1 MENGGIS
8 VAEAINVGLGLTVF
22 AGGIVYALVRV
33 KVLQE
38 EASKKIEVLFKLVND
53 LRDRINSGRDK

>member
-8 VAEAINVGLGLTVF
+8 LTEAINVGLGLTVF
-22 AGGIVYALVRV
+22 VGGIVYSLVRV

-53 LRDRINSGRDK
+53 LRDRINIGRDK

>member
-22 AGGIVYALVRV
+22 VGGIVYALVRV

-38 EASKKIEVLFKLVND
+38 EAAKKIEVLFKLVND
-53 LRDRINSGRDK
+53 LRDRMNNGRDK

>member
-1 MENGGIS
+1 MENGGLSIT
-8 VAEAINVGLGLTVF
+8 EAINVGLGLTVF
-22 AGGIVYALVRV
+22 VGGIVYSLVRV

-53 LRDRINSGRDK
+53 LRDRINNGRDK

>member
-8 VAEAINVGLGLTVF
+8 ITEAINVGLGLTIFV
-22 AGGIVYALVRV
+22 GGIVYSLVRV

-38 EASKKIEVLFKLVND
+38 EASKKIEVFFKLVND
-53 LRDRINSGRDK
+53 LRDRINNGRDK

>member
-22 AGGIVYALVRV
+22 VGGIVYALVRV

-38 EASKKIEVLFKLVND
+38 EAAKKIETLFKLVND
-53 LRDRINSGRDK
+53 LRDRINNGRDK